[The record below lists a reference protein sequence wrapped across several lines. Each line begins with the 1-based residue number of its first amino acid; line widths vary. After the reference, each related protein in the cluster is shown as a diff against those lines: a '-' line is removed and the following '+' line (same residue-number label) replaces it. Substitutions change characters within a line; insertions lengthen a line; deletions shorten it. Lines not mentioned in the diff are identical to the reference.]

1 MNTFKTFLKVIN
13 KYKLVVIMYT
23 VILIVFAG
31 FNMQT
36 KDNSMSFIADKP
48 DVLIVNYDK
57 MEGIT
62 KSLVNYISGV
72 SNIVQDI
79 DGEKEIKDA
88 IFYRD
93 VNYVIYIPENFN
105 EDFLNLKNP
114 QVEVKS
120 TGDYMASL
128 AEMYLN
134 RYIKVASSFNANRLS
149 EAEIIEKTE
158 EVLKEEVTIEL
169 TSNLDVD
176 GLNSA
181 TFYFNFTNYCI
192 LASLIQVICLVISS
206 FKNIGVKKRVIVSA
220 TPYTRY
226 NNRLLLANMTYAV
239 IVWLFYIVLGMI
251 LLKGVMFSIHGLL
264 FSINLFVFVILCL
277 MMAFLLA
284 NLIKNKDAV
293 NGIVNVIA
301 LGSSFLCGSFVPME
315 YLPNSVIN
323 IAHALPSYYFIKNN
337 ELIKT
342 IESINLESL
351 RPVLINGGI
360 LIIFIIGFM
369 VINNIVLK
377 RKERIG

>member
-13 KYKLVVIMYT
+13 KYKFVVIMYT

-277 MMAFLLA
+277 MIAFLLA